1 MYGKTIDGVLYVV
14 TEPTEG
20 YKPFVYTEAPEA
32 PEGCHAAFYWRETA
46 DSFVQTWEIVE
57 DYDEPETVEDKAE
70 AYDILMGE
78 AD

>member
-20 YKPFVYTEAPEA
+20 YKPFVYTDAPEA
-32 PEGCHAAFYWRETA
+32 PSGYHAAYYWRETA

-57 DYDEPETVEDKAE
+57 DYEDITDGDKAE
-70 AYDILMGE
+70 AYDILMGVSE
-78 AD
+78 